1 MRVSGSV
8 FVVTGGGNGIGRELV
23 LMLLERGASAAAID
37 VRADDLAE
45 LTSVAA
51 SSECLST
58 HVVDITDQAAV
69 ERLPDAVLAAHGRVD
84 GLVNCAGI
92 IQPFVRVSDL
102 AMDAIERVM
111 RVNFFGAVAMTKAFL
126 PHLLARP
133 RAHILNIASMGAFV
147 PVPGQT
153 VYGASKAALALF
165 SEGLRSELAGTGVS
179 VTVAYPGAT
188 RTRISEHSGVQVSG
202 ATTDSAIPMTE
213 PHDAARQM
221 VEAIEH
227 DAYRVLVGRDARVM
241 DVLRR
246 LSPERAAAM
255 IQKRM
260 GSLLDR

>member
-1 MRVSGSV
+1 MRISGSV

-23 LMLLERGASAAAID
+23 LTLLERGASAAAVD
-37 VRADDLAE
+37 VRADDLAQLMRE
-45 LTSVAA
+45 VQ
-51 SSECLST
+51 SSDRLST

-69 ERLPDAVLAAHGRVD
+69 ERLPDAVLAAHGAVD

-92 IQPFVRVSDL
+92 IQPFVRVNDL
-102 AMDAIERVM
+102 PMDAIERVM
-111 RVNFFGAVAMTKAFL
+111 RVNFFGAVAMCKAFL

-133 RAHILNIASMGAFV
+133 CAHILNVASMGAFV

-165 SEGLRSELAGTGVS
+165 SEGLRSELAGTGVG

-188 RTRISEHSGVQVSG
+188 RTRISEHSGVAVSG
-202 ATTDSAIPMTE
+202 DAEQSAVPMTE
-213 PHDAARQM
+213 PRDAARTM
-221 VEAIEH
+221 VEAIER

-241 DVLRR
+241 DVMRR

-255 IQKRM
+255 IQRRM